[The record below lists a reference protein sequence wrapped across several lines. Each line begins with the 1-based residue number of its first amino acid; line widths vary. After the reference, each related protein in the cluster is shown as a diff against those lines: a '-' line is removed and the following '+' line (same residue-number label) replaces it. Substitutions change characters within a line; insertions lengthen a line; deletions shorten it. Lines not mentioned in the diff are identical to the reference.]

1 MGAAFEKSVLQ
12 ADEAFIR
19 FCFWEAALHI
29 RHLMPA
35 QNQDDLKLL
44 QRDYVALLND
54 PADLLYLSFAQTPFA
69 KETTDDWFRH
79 HQRERIDYYAMIEDE
94 RLLAA
99 AVTKLIEAQRFQLL
113 SLVVRRD
120 LREHGLGRAM
130 IEHVFDEAKKR
141 GYAAVDIDTYADN
154 RRMQRL
160 LLSLDCRPIRM
171 TPNVRLDGMDM
182 VHLRRVL

>member
-1 MGAAFEKSVLQ
+1 
-12 ADEAFIR
+12 
-19 FCFWEAALHI
+19 LHI

-35 QNQDDLKLL
+35 QNPDDLKLL

-79 HQRERIDYYAMIEDE
+79 HQRERIDYYVMIEDE